1 MRAKKDQGHPSGI
14 TDADF
19 KRLSE
24 FVQVQCGVRLPP
36 GKRTLLAEMIQERLR
51 AHGRHSFKEYL
62 DWLLGSGH
70 PTEELIQFVDLAT
83 SAESEFFHQA
93 DHFEY
98 LVQTALPELIKVT
111 GAGISRDFMIWSA
124 GCATGEEAYTLAMVL
139 QEFAD
144 HYPGIPFRAKVL
156 ATDISERVLATAND
170 AIYNIEKV
178 APISMEMKRKYLL
191 KSRDPNRQLV
201 RVIPELREMV
211 KFRRLNILDHDFGL
225 RERMDIIFCRNR
237 ISHFNRPTQQKLVS
251 NFCRNLSPGGY
262 LFLGHTE
269 ELNHLQLPV
278 VQAAPSIYRL
288 PLSA

>member
-1 MRAKKDQGHPSGI
+1 MRAKKNQEHPSGI
-14 TDADF
+14 SDADF

-24 FVQVQCGVRLPP
+24 FVHLQCGVKLPP
-36 GKRTLLAEMIQERLR
+36 AKRTLLAEMIQERLH
-51 AHGRHSFKEYL
+51 AHGRHSFKEYV

-70 PTEELIQFVDLAT
+70 PTEELVQFVDLAT
-83 SAESEFFHQA
+83 STETEFFHQA

-111 GAGISRDFMIWSA
+111 GAGISREFMIWSA

-144 HYPGIPFRAKVL
+144 HYPGIPLRAKVL
-156 ATDISERVLATAND
+156 GTDISDRVLAQANE
-170 AIYNIEKV
+170 AIYSMEKV
-178 APISMEMKRKYLL
+178 APISLDMKRKYLL
-191 KSRDPNRQLV
+191 KSKDPNRQLV
-201 RVIPELREMV
+201 RVVPELREMV
-211 KFRRLNILDHDFGL
+211 KFRRLNILESDFAL

-237 ISHFNRPTQQKLVS
+237 LTHFNRPTQQKLVN

-262 LFLGHTE
+262 LFLGPTE
-269 ELNHLQLPV
+269 NLQGLQVPV
-278 VQAAPSIYRL
+278 VQAAPAVYRM

>member
-1 MRAKKDQGHPSGI
+1 MSAKKNQEHPSGI

-24 FVQVQCGVRLPP
+24 FVHLQCGVKLPP
-36 GKRTLLAEMIQERLR
+36 AKRTLLAEMIQERLR
-51 AHGRHSFKEYL
+51 AHGRHSLKEYI

-83 SAESEFFHQA
+83 STETEFFHQA

-144 HYPGIPFRAKVL
+144 HYPGIPLRARVL
-156 ATDISERVLATAND
+156 GTDISDRVLSQANE
-170 AIYNIEKV
+170 AIYSMEKV
-178 APISMEMKRKYLL
+178 APISLDMKRKYLL
-191 KSRDPNRQLV
+191 KSKDPNRQLV
-201 RVIPELREMV
+201 RVVPELREMV
-211 KFRRLNILDHDFGL
+211 KFRRLNILESDFSL

-237 ISHFNRPTQQKLVS
+237 LTHFNRPTQQKLVN

-262 LFLGHTE
+262 LFLGPTE
-269 ELNHLQLPV
+269 SLQGLQVPV
-278 VQAAPSIYRL
+278 VQAAPAVYRM